1 MSRPRAATLDALRA
15 GEPWALEQFYAE
27 HARQVL
33 GWAIRLGGPRL
44 DAEDIAQDVF
54 AIAFRR
60 IHSFRADSSPST
72 WLYGITR
79 NVIYNARRRAAIRRW
94 VGLED
99 VPELEARHHDGPD
112 RQLDARRRRLVVQEA
127 LEQLPAR
134 AREVLVLC
142 DLEGRSAPEAGEMLE
157 IPAGT
162 VYSRLH
168 YARKAFAKVLDDRG
182 LGREELLGVITAG
195 GGR

>member
-1 MSRPRAATLDALRA
+1 MPRPSPATLEALRA

-44 DAEDIAQDVF
+44 DPEDIAQDVF

-60 IHSFRADSSPST
+60 IHGFRADSQPST

-79 NVIYNARRRAAIRRW
+79 NVIANARRRAAIRRW
-94 VGLED
+94 VGLDD
-99 VPELEARHHDGPD
+99 VPELEERYEAGPD
-112 RQLDARRRRLVVQEA
+112 ALVDARRRRRVVQEA
-127 LEQLPAR
+127 LDTLAPR
-134 AREVLVLC
+134 YREVVVLC
-142 DLEGRSAPEAGEMLE
+142 DLEGRSAPEAGELLQ

-168 YARKAFAKVLDDRG
+168 YARKALANALDEQG
-182 LGREELLGVITAG
+182 LGRDELIGALAAG

>member
-1 MSRPRAATLDALRA
+1 MARPSAATLEALRA
-15 GEPWALEQFYAE
+15 GEPWALEAFYAE

-44 DAEDIAQDVF
+44 DPEDIAQDVF

-60 IHSFRADSSPST
+60 MHTFRADSSPST

-79 NVIYNARRRAAIRRW
+79 NVIANARRRARIRRW

-99 VPELEARHHDGPD
+99 VPELEDLRARGPD
-112 RQLDARRRRLVVQEA
+112 AQVDRRRRRQVVQEA
-127 LEQLPAR
+127 LEALAPR
-134 AREVLVLC
+134 YREVLVLC
-142 DLEGRSAPEAGEMLE
+142 DLEGRSAPEAGEILE

-168 YARKAFAKVLDDRG
+168 YARKAFAGVLDERG
-182 LGREELLGVITAG
+182 LTREELIGALAAG